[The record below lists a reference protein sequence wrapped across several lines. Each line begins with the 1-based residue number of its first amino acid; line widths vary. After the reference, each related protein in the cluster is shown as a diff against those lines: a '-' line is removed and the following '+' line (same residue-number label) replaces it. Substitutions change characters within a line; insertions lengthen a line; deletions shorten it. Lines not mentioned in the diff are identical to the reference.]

1 MLVDKQAAELWAK
14 QSAQRIDDYV
24 QRRVREMKQDGLS
37 DAVAKAAARREVLE
51 GKSFGY
57 HPVTVETQP

>member
-57 HPVTVETQP
+57 YPVTGKTQP

>member
-24 QRRVREMKQDGLS
+24 QRRVRELKQDGLS
-37 DAVAKAAARREVLE
+37 ESKAKAAARREVLD
-51 GKSFGY
+51 GKSFGWN
-57 HPVTVETQP
+57 PVTGEQ

>member
-1 MLVDKQAAELWAK
+1 MLVDKKAAELWAK

-37 DAVAKAAARREVLE
+37 DAVSKAAARREVLE

-57 HPVTVETQP
+57 YPVTGE

>member
-24 QRRVREMKQDGLS
+24 QRRVRELKQDGLS
-37 DAVAKAAARREVLE
+37 ESKAKAAAQREVLD
-51 GKSFGY
+51 GKSFGWN
-57 HPVTVETQP
+57 PVTGEQ

>member
-1 MLVDKQAAELWAK
+1 MLVDKQAAGLWAK

-57 HPVTVETQP
+57 YPVTGETQP

>member
-37 DAVAKAAARREVLE
+37 DDAAQAAARREVLE

-57 HPVTVETQP
+57 YPVTGE

>member
-24 QRRVREMKQDGLS
+24 QRRVRELKQDGLS
-37 DAVAKAAARREVLE
+37 ESKAKAAARREVFD
-51 GKSFGY
+51 GKSFGWN
-57 HPVTVETQP
+57 PVTGEQ

>member
-1 MLVDKQAAELWAK
+1 MLVDKKAAEIWAK

-37 DAVAKAAARREVLE
+37 DADAKAAARREVLE
-51 GKSFGY
+51 GKSLGY
-57 HPVTVETQP
+57 YPVTGE

>member
-1 MLVDKQAAELWAK
+1 MLVDKKAAEFWAK

-24 QRRVREMKQDGLS
+24 QRRVREMIQVGLS
-37 DAVAKAAARREVLE
+37 DADAKAATRREGLE

-57 HPVTVETQP
+57 YPVTGE